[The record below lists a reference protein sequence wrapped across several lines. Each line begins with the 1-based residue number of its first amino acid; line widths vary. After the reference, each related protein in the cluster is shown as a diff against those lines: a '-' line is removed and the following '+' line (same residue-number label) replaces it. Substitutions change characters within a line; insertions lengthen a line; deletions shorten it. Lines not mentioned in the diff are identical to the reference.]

1 VDAGADSL
9 HFYSFEAEAD
19 GDVDKSQDTVP
30 EIQKSG
36 ESAEFFSDLMLWFG
50 LMEGNPVS

>member
-1 VDAGADSL
+1 MDAGADSL

-36 ESAEFFSDLMLWFG
+36 EGAEFFSDLMLWFG